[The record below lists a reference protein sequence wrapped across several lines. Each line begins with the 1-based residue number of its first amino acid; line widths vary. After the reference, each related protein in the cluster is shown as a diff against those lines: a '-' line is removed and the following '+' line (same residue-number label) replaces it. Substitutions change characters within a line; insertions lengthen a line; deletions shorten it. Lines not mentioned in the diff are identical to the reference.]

1 MTFLISL
8 VSSPLQTSLDE
19 NTEVE
24 NLAGHHLIILDKD
37 SSRKTLQKA
46 ASFGSRSRPPRL
58 LSSASTDESTDVNL
72 TGKQLKQRW
81 SGLFGVKNP
90 QQSQLCELL
99 NNYSK
104 NGVPQKTPA
113 TLSFD
118 HPDLLNA
125 IDYLDNRHKSW
136 MDIVESNGMND
147 SEMRIQTAI
156 WELVTTE
163 VDYIHCL
170 QTVTDVSA
178 TSYLATL
185 HSSNTGYPLVFLILT
200 AFSCLLGSRSGRRSS
215 QGGRPASFICQYS

>member
-1 MTFLISL
+1 M
-8 VSSPLQTSLDE
+8 QTSLDE

-24 NLAGHHLIILDKD
+24 NLAGHHLIIMDKD

-46 ASFGSRSRPPRL
+46 ASFGSRNRPPRL
-58 LSSASTDESTDVNL
+58 LSSASTDESSEVNL

-99 NNYSK
+99 NNYTK

-113 TLSFD
+113 ILSFN
-118 HPDLLNA
+118 HPELVNA

-136 MDIVESNGMND
+136 MDIVESGTMND

-170 QTVTDVSA
+170 QTVTDVS
-178 TSYLATL
+178 
-185 HSSNTGYPLVFLILT
+185 FIL
-200 AFSCLLGSRSGRRSS
+200 
-215 QGGRPASFICQYS
+215 